1 VANIIRLR
9 NPNDTTQDDL
19 NKFWTSLSAWID
31 TQNVIVEFF
40 KGELTQYDNWDGGTY
55 YLQIDYEQEYKI
67 YFGTSYPELAIANR
81 GIQIDELEDYLEI
94 MYDRWI
100 RSEKH
105 YQFTIE
111 INKLFDK
118 FHLPYK
124 LSSGK
129 VIGKGYKTT
138 ETVDKILNQRMF
150 ERKIAYSEEMILS
163 SEMLDKKCALDYIVD
178 ALQYYISVQD
188 AENVDKKYRAA
199 AKTVCEDQNS
209 KMYVVIKAEINE
221 VMKLA
226 NEYFDIRHN
235 EYLNQ
240 AKEKREAL
248 DDLQFI
254 EYLYNRVYA
263 LLYLLRLKV
272 KKANLVSD
280 D

>member
-1 VANIIRLR
+1 VTNIIRLR

-40 KGELTQYDNWDGGTY
+40 KGELTRYDNWDGGTY

-188 AENVDKKYRAA
+188 AENVDKKYMAA

-209 KMYVVIKAEINE
+209 KMYAVIKAEINE

-235 EYLNQ
+235 EYLNK